1 MIQQQ
6 VREKNTCFNAHA
18 EEGETWLCPMYSK
31 QTNKD
36 VGIKKLSYVK
46 CETKLV
52 YLQYN
57 ISDSQ
62 ALFWCSVI
70 ILEMASV
77 DTLFLC
83 SASLTLFLI
92 YS

>member
-1 MIQQQ
+1 
-6 VREKNTCFNAHA
+6 
-18 EEGETWLCPMYSK
+18 MYSK

-57 ISDSQ
+57 ISDS
-62 ALFWCSVI
+62 
-70 ILEMASV
+70 
-77 DTLFLC
+77 
-83 SASLTLFLI
+83 
-92 YS
+92 